1 MHRFDGL
8 SASFD
13 DGASPHQAHILDE
26 LEFLTHEMRYHTARQ
41 RIEGEPSHEFAAVC
55 LRCDR
60 FPLDFDEA
68 CPECGSD
75 RFLSMLRI

>member
-13 DGASPHQAHILDE
+13 GGASPHQAHILDE
-26 LEFLTHEMRYHTARQ
+26 LEFLTQQMRYHTARQ
-41 RIEGEPSHEFAAVC
+41 LIEDKPSHEFAAVC
-55 LRCDR
+55 QRCDR
-60 FPLDFDEA
+60 FPLDSDEA